1 MRNLR
6 QATMLAGAATLL
18 LVPLAFAQLATDAQ
32 FKCEQNVDKAGAK
45 FVAAKSKCISKCAV
59 NAWKAIGTFA
69 DCFPPYGGNTA
80 LCIKDTVNG
89 LKGAEDKFTASIR
102 KNCDNTFKAG
112 TECPTCYNSGDCSTS
127 GYATDQV
134 ANLEGQVDSFV
145 PGVLCET
152 TGADPT
158 EQKCENTTAKALVK
172 QVSGVVKCYDTCQ
185 KNARALLFPESQC
198 DPPASEPVT
207 AACIAKVDNKA
218 ILTIDKACG
227 PECFGGNT
235 TCGSNTGACS
245 NDATVQCGCDADCG
259 DQSAAADCSSTDDY
273 PTGSAWVNL
282 VDIAIS
288 GNQPNTYC
296 QE

>member
-6 QATMLAGAATLL
+6 QATMLAGATTLL
-18 LVPLAFAQLATDAQ
+18 LVPLAFAQPATDAQ

-89 LKGAEDKFTASIR
+89 LKGAEDKFAASIL
-102 KNCDNTFKAG
+102 KSCDPVTKPG
-112 TECPTCYNSGDCSTS
+112 TECPTCYNSGDCSLT

-134 ANLEGQVDSFV
+134 QNIESQVDTFV
-145 PGVLCET
+145 PAVLCET
-152 TGADPT
+152 TGATPA
-158 EQKCENTTAKALVK
+158 EQKCENTTAKSLSKLVG
-172 QVSGVVKCYDTCQ
+172 SVVKCYDKCQ
-185 KNARALLFPESQC
+185 KNAKAGLFAESLC
-198 DPPASEPVT
+198 DPPATETAT
-207 AACIAKVDNKA
+207 AACVTKADAKASLGVN
-218 ILTIDKACG
+218 KACG
-227 PECFGGNT
+227 PECLLGSA
-235 TCGSNTGACS
+235 TCGDNSGTCS

-259 DQSAAADCSSTDDY
+259 DQSAAPDCSGTDNYPSGST
-273 PTGSAWVNL
+273 WVNL
-282 VDIAIS
+282 VEIAIS
-288 GNQPNTYC
+288 GNQPATYC